1 MSSQK
6 SRVEVEICGEQY
18 TIRGTEKPE
27 YIETVAEYVD
37 RKMKQLV
44 DINPKL
50 TTGKAA
56 VLAAI
61 NIADELSKLR
71 TDYDSLLEIMNTL
84 DASTNDDEK

>member
-18 TIRGTEKPE
+18 TIRGSESPE
-27 YIETVAEYVD
+27 YIEMVAEYVD

-50 TTGKAA
+50 TTSKAA

-71 TDYDSLLEIMNTL
+71 ADYDSLLDIMNKL
-84 DASTNDDEK
+84 DASAKDEK

>member
-6 SRVEVEICGEQY
+6 SRVDVEICGEQY

-44 DINPKL
+44 NINPKL
-50 TTGKAA
+50 TTSKAA

-71 TDYDSLLEIMNTL
+71 ADYDSLLEIMNTL
-84 DASTNDDEK
+84 DTSADEEK